1 MLPAPITEIVAT
13 TRKDAKYR
21 SHPNVGYEYSVMK
34 EKERHEERNGSD
46 RRDKDSRQARHN

>member
-21 SHPNVGYEYSVMK
+21 SHPNVGYEHSVMK
-34 EKERHEERNGSD
+34 EKEHHEQRSGSD